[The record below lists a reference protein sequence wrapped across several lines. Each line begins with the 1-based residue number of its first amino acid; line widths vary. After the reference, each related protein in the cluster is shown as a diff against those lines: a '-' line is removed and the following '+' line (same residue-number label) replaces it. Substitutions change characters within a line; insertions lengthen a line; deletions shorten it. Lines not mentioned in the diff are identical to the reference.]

1 MCEEHLSQE
10 QLYGLMKLLKEALS
24 FFEKQCYPKVAFFN
38 DWCMYCHLRSFRIPQ
53 KRTSIGHLLDVLE
66 PYIPIRLSDENYE
79 MFMQWFFDTKEPQLS
94 HKAKMDFVV
103 TLQGIENPAGWEQAF
118 EVCETIRSI
127 KEELSWSVDSIM

>member
-1 MCEEHLSQE
+1 VCEDNLSQE
-10 QLYGLMKLLKEALS
+10 QLYGLMNLLKEALS

-38 DWCMYCHLRSFRIPQ
+38 DWCMYCHLRNFRIPQ
-53 KRTSIGHLLDVLE
+53 KRTNIGHLLDILE

-79 MFMQWFFDTKEPQLS
+79 MFMQWLPQLS

-103 TLQGIENPAGWEQAF
+103 TLRGLEDPEQWEKAF